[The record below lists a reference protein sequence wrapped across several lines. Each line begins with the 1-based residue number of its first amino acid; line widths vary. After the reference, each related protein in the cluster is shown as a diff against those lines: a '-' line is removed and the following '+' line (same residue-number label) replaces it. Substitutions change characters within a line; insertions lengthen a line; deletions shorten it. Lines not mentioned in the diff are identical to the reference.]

1 MAVVLQRSGP
11 VVSMTGVL
19 PPDDGE
25 AEDYVSAL
33 QKISTQAGP
42 YVLLVDLA
50 MKIDLSDEQRRAQN
64 LWYKADGHR
73 IEAGCR
79 ACAMVRPAVDEEVQR
94 MWQRLF
100 RFPVL
105 VTTSRGEAESFLARD
120 MQDDGAD
127 VGHS

>member
-19 PPDDGE
+19 PPDGRE
-25 AEDYVSAL
+25 AEDYVAAL
-33 QKISTQAGP
+33 QDISTQAGP

-50 MKIDLSDEQRRAQN
+50 MEIDLSDEQRRAQN
-64 LWYKADGHR
+64 LWYKADRHR

-79 ACAMVRPAVDEEVQR
+79 ACALVRRAADEEVQR

-105 VTTSRGEAESFLARD
+105 VTTSRAEAESFLARHV
-120 MQDDGAD
+120 QADGVD
-127 VGHS
+127 VVHR